1 MYRYFRAS
9 SGARGQ
15 STQRMRAGIHFPRQI
30 NITFVV
36 HKTKPICYICTDIDV
51 IPAIAFPSSSLIPTV
66 RHIGTVIGLR
76 QSRDKALKQAFEAR
90 CKKTSKGLMF
100 SLCRISI

>member
-15 STQRMRAGIHFPRQI
+15 STQRMRAGIHFPLQI

-36 HKTKPICYICTDIDV
+36 TRLAICYICTDIDV
-51 IPAIAFPSSSLIPTV
+51 IPAIAFPWSSLVPTV
-66 RHIGTVIGLR
+66 RHIGTVVGLR
-76 QSRDKALKQAFEAR
+76 QSKYKALKQYSGAE
-90 CKKTSKGLMF
+90 CKKTPKGLMF
-100 SLCRISI
+100 GLCRVTI